1 MYYFRIFLRANI
13 DNPIMDKYNIK
24 AKNASAA
31 VDIAKETMFRRLS
44 LQGKHI
50 LENDIEVLLVT
61 DMYGEK
67 IDITLYGKE

>member
-1 MYYFRIFLRANI
+1 MYYFRIFLKANI

-44 LQGKHI
+44 LQGKCV
-50 LENDIEVLLVT
+50 LENDIEVIRVT
-61 DMYGEK
+61 DENGTVIHMERSAK
-67 IDITLYGKE
+67 

>member
-1 MYYFRIFLRANI
+1 MYYFRIFLKANI

-44 LQGKHI
+44 LQGKQV
-50 LENDIEVLLVT
+50 LENDIEVIRVT
-61 DMYGEK
+61 DENGTVIHMERSSK
-67 IDITLYGKE
+67 

>member
-1 MYYFRIFLRANI
+1 MYYFSIFLKANI

-44 LQGKHI
+44 LQGKCV
-50 LENDIEVLLVT
+50 LENDIEVIRVT
-61 DMYGEK
+61 DENGTVVHMERSSK
-67 IDITLYGKE
+67 